1 MPIASTDIVYKGSNV
16 DATAGNVTANA
27 GPGTNLGDF
36 ATSGVLTSG
45 AVNNVFPNVTGDEN
59 AASQV
64 DYQLIFVH
72 NAHATLT
79 LQGAKAWIAAS
90 VAGGTEVAIGLDTT
104 APSPVGATVAQ
115 ALTIANRTTA
125 PTGVAFSA
133 PGTKATALNIGDI
146 PAGSVKGIWI
156 RRTAANTAP
165 VSNDGATIRVEG
177 DTAA

>member
-16 DATAGNVTANA
+16 DATAGNATANA

-36 ATSGVLTSG
+36 ATTGTLTSG

-64 DYQLIFVH
+64 DYQCIFVH

-79 LQGAKAWIAAS
+79 LQAAKAWISAA

-104 APSPVGATVAQ
+104 AASAVGATVAQ

-125 PTGVAFSA
+125 PTGVVFSA
-133 PGTKATALNIGDI
+133 PTTKAGALLIGDLL
-146 PAGSVKGIWI
+146 AGQVKGIWI
-156 RRTAANTAP
+156 RRTAANTAAQN
-165 VSNDGATIRVEG
+165 NDGATIRVEG